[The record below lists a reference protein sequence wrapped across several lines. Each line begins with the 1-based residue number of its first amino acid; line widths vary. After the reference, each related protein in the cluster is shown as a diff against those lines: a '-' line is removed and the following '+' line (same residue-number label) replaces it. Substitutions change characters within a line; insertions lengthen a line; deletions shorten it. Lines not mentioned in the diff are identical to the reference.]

1 MSLFR
6 KARALVPGIVI
17 AWGLCSSLVYA
28 EALTRVE
35 AIRICMMN
43 NAAFPNDQIPTIVE
57 GKTYYGCCPMC
68 AEKLKSDPALR
79 RAVDPVSG
87 KEVDKALAIVG
98 VDSKGKA
105 YYFEN
110 ENNLKKFSS

>member
-6 KARALVPGIVI
+6 KARALVLGIVI
-17 AWGLCSSLVYA
+17 ALGFCSSPVFA
-28 EALTRVE
+28 EALTKVAAKRV
-35 AIRICMMN
+35 CMMN

-68 AEKLKSDPALR
+68 AGKLKSDPALR

-87 KEVDKALAIVG
+87 KEVDKALAVVG
-98 VDSKGKA
+98 VDTEGKA
-105 YYFEN
+105 HYFEN